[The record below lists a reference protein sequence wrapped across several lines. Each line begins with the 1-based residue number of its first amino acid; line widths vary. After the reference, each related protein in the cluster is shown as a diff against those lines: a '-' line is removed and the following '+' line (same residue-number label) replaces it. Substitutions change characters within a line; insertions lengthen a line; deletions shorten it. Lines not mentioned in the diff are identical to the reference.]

1 MEPVNNA
8 RSALGPLRRLE
19 LPRKLK
25 QTRTERKL
33 SEHDS

>member
-1 MEPVNNA
+1 MELVNNA
-8 RSALGPLRRLE
+8 RSALGPLRKLE

-25 QTRTERKL
+25 HTRIERKL